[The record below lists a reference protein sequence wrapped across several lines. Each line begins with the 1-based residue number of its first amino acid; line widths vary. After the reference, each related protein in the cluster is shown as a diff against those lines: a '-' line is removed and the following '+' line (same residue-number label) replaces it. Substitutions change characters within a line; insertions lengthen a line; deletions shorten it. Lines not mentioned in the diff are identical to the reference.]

1 MFAIIGETMCVEWK
15 YYVHVFF
22 QWQYREGGVRA
33 STEGALENLRSFCI
47 SLFGAILDYE
57 MQEESASESE
67 WGGGAKKH
75 GILIRTFL

>member
-1 MFAIIGETMCVEWK
+1 M
-15 YYVHVFF
+15 HVFF
-22 QWQYREGGVRA
+22 SVAISGGGVRA

-57 MQEESASESE
+57 IQEESASESE

-75 GILIRTFL
+75 GIWIRTFL